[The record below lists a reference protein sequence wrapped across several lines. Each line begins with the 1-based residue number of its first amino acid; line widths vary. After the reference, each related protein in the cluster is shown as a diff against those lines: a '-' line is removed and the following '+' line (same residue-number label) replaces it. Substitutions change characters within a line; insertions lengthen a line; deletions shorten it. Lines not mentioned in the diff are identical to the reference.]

1 VRVRAQALKESRQ
14 KTQELIDISNQKE
27 DEAMEM
33 KIRLQEQKSCS
44 DSLKIEE
51 ERTRVQISQLREE
64 VDKNRK

>member
-1 VRVRAQALKESRQ
+1 MKESRQ

>member
-1 VRVRAQALKESRQ
+1 MRVRAQALKESRQ

>member
-64 VDKNRK
+64 VEKNRK